1 MATSRGLWLGAPVG
15 LDGLASA
22 LGASLVGYDGTTLL
36 AIADNARPLANYA
49 ALRNYSGS
57 AVGVKITDIATG
69 GLFQQ
74 DTADTTSADN
84 GATVIVD
91 ALGRRWK
98 RLVYGTSSSSFAS
111 LSGAP
116 EDNTALALALSGKQ
130 ARLPFTGSPTAFL
143 ASDGTFRVP
152 VGVGG
157 GGSGGASAWGAIG
170 GSLTDQEDLR
180 VALNNKEPRLPIV
193 GTAGQYLRG
202 DRVFADLTPAAVGL
216 ANVNNTADSDKPVSS
231 AQAQFVSNA
240 IAAAVAASS
249 GTGSLGPITTATITS
264 PSGAGESG
272 APVPLLRYLR
282 RSPSS
287 IDYSEQRYDEEGNSY
302 GNNTNTVQDWPL
314 SKDFGTLEAAQ
325 AVFPFVTSLDDQRDW
340 AELQAAIYS
349 GNTNLLPSD
358 GEGRWLNINR
368 AVYCGAEFTKFV
380 NKRCRIYTGNMTHQV
395 INDGDAPDPDLSY
408 PDVAND
414 ELGPV
419 RGSVFIFTDLAIEP
433 DFSGIELDSV
443 RFGVT
448 FLAGAVRPNFCGFKA
463 HRSNALVFCYS
474 GDMIDPLFAEA
485 SGDELGTMLISSAT
499 AYPADHPE
507 TGSASNVTYGI
518 TSAGHDFTPKV
529 YVDFNTWFRDSIF
542 RPNASSV
549 TASGTSTYTGTDINA
564 TGRKVYVPRR
574 NAQTQTLNFVSLS
587 SGTLTTNSL
596 VQLSTNTVI
605 DWGSTSVAPT
615 PAPPAPA
622 PSPSPSPAP
631 SPTPANTTFAY
642 LDFSDFQD
650 NQRQS
655 VAQNKAANGAIYRN
669 WGTGQVVGGK
679 GDPFGPYVGAIGC
692 YTDSSEGNRIAIVS
706 DVSYS
711 ITGAMTLENHA
722 RIPVTNGS
730 GDGTIL
736 SFSETGLQ
744 SDNTFIRIF
753 ANDPGSTG
761 KRTFSCYFKA
771 LGITETITTP
781 AIDPITQNGQTCYH
795 IVVQRETNGTFTV
808 RMQGNLVVTTTA
820 AFVGTIQGYYC
831 PWGIYRQGDQGVD
844 SIFRGT
850 LGFAR
855 GSRAAL
861 YSGATYTVPTT
872 APALT

>member
-1 MATSRGLWLGAPVG
+1 MNSLGPKRIDQLPVFPSLTG
-15 LDGLASA
+15 NEYLPLQYGQKTGSVQLAQIKAYIGGVIVIQDPGNGSGPVVIPTYNWSNLPGSPLDSPLLVQALAA
-22 LGASLVGYDGTTLL
+22 KEP
-36 AIADNARPLANYA
+36 AIASPNNRADYYWGADKQFHPLPTYT
-49 ALRNYSGS
+49 S
-57 AVGVKITDIATG
+57 DG
-69 GLFQQ
+69 G
-74 DTADTTSADN
+74 
-84 GATVIVD
+84 TVIVTP
-91 ALGRRWK
+91 AP
-98 RLVYGTSSSSFAS
+98 
-111 LSGAP
+111 SG
-116 EDNTALALALSGKQ
+116 E
-130 ARLPFTGSPTAFL
+130 
-143 ASDGTFRVP
+143 P
-152 VGVGG
+152 V
-157 GGSGGASAWGAIG
+157 ASA
-170 GSLTDQEDLR
+170 SQMT
-180 VALNNKEPRLPIV
+180 V
-193 GTAGQYLRG
+193 
-202 DRVFADLTPAAVGL
+202 
-216 ANVNNTADSDKPVSS
+216 
-231 AQAQFVSNA
+231 
-240 IAAAVAASS
+240 
-249 GTGSLGPITTATITS
+249 
-264 PSGAGESG
+264 PSGAGENG
-272 APVPLLRYLR
+272 QPVPLLRYLK

-287 IDYSEQRYDEEGNSY
+287 IDYSEQRYDQDGNSY
-302 GNNTNTVQDWPL
+302 GNNVNTVQDWPL
-314 SKDFGTLEAAQ
+314 SNDFETLEAAQ
-325 AVFPFVTSLDDQRDW
+325 LRFPFVTSLDDQRDW

-358 GEGRWLNINR
+358 AEGRWLNINR

-419 RGSVFIFTDLAIEP
+419 RGSVFVFTDLAIEP

-448 FLAGAVRPNFCGFKA
+448 FLAGAIRPNFCGFKA

-507 TGSASNVTYGI
+507 TGTATNITYGI

-529 YVDFNTWFRDSIF
+529 YVDFNTWFRASIF
-542 RPNASSV
+542 RPAASSV
-549 TASGTSTYTGTDINA
+549 TATGTSTYAGTDINA

-605 DWGSTSVAPT
+605 DWGSSSTTPT

-622 PSPSPSPAP
+622 PSPSPSPSPSPAP
-631 SPTPANTTFAY
+631 SPTPASTTFAY

-655 VAQNKAANGAIYRN
+655 GVQNKATNGAIYHN

-679 GDPFGPYVGAIGC
+679 GDPFGPYVGVLGC

-706 DVSYS
+706 DVSYTV
-711 ITGAMTLENHA
+711 TGAMTLENHA
-722 RIPVTNGS
+722 RIPMANGS
-730 GDGTIL
+730 GDGTVL
-736 SFSETGLQ
+736 SFAETGLD

-761 KRTFSCYFKA
+761 KRTFNCYFKA

-795 IVVQRETNGTFTV
+795 VVLQRETNGTFTV
-808 RMQGNLVVTTTA
+808 RMQGNLVATTTA
-820 AFVGTIQGYYC
+820 AFVGTIQGFYC

-850 LGFAR
+850 VGFAR
-855 GSRAAL
+855 GARAAL
-861 YSGATYTVPTT
+861 YSGTTYTVPTT
-872 APALT
+872 PPALT